1 MASKKNRK
9 KRFTEPKKQPR
20 KKSQQEIHQEKQ
32 IIKYNKLRDWFR
44 EGEPMV
50 VDAAY
55 SGEGE

>member
-44 EGEPMV
+44 EGEPGTP
-50 VDAAY
+50 AY
-55 SGEGE
+55 SSEGE